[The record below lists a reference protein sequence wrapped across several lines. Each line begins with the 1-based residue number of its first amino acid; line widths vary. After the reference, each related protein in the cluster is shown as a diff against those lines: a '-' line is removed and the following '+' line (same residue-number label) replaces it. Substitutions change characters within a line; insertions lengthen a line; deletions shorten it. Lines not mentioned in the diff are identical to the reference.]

1 MIYVDTSVA
10 LAQLMAE
17 DRCPPAEFWEGD
29 LVTSRLFEYELWTA
43 IHHRRLART
52 HAEATRRMVESLA
65 MTELSR
71 GVLQR
76 ATEPFPSPVRTLDA
90 IHLAT
95 LLFLQE
101 KGLSMELATYDRR
114 MSQAAEAL
122 GISLTDC

>member
-17 DRCPPAEFWEGD
+17 DRCPPTEFWESG

-43 IHHRRLART
+43 IHRRRLQRT
-52 HAEATRRMVESLA
+52 HGEAARRMIDSLA

-71 GVLQR
+71 DVLQR

-95 LLFLQE
+95 LLFLRE
-101 KGLSMELATYDRR
+101 RGLPMELATYDHRL
-114 MSQAAEAL
+114 SDAAKAL
-122 GISLTDC
+122 GVSLADC

>member
-43 IHHRRLART
+43 IHRRRLERT
-52 HAEATRRMVESLA
+52 HGEAARRMVESLA
-65 MTELSR
+65 IAELSR

-101 KGLSMELATYDRR
+101 QGLSMELATYDRR
-114 MSQAAEAL
+114 MSEAADAL
-122 GISLTDC
+122 GVSLTDC

>member
-43 IHHRRLART
+43 IHRRRLART

-65 MTELSR
+65 MAELSR

-95 LLFLQE
+95 LLFLKE

>member
-1 MIYVDTSVA
+1 MIYLDTSVA

-17 DRCPPAEFWEGD
+17 DRCPPAEFWDSG

-43 IHHRRLART
+43 IHRRRLEKT
-52 HAEATRRMVESLA
+52 HGEAARRMIGSLPMA
-65 MTELSR
+65 ELSR

-76 ATEPFPSPVRTLDA
+76 VTEPFPSAVRTLDA

-101 KGLSMELATYDRR
+101 QGLSMELATYDRR
-114 MSQAAEAL
+114 MGEAAEAL
-122 GISLTDC
+122 GVSLADC

>member
-17 DRCPPAEFWEGD
+17 DRCPPAAFWEGD

-43 IHHRRLART
+43 IHRRRLERT
-52 HAEATRRMVESLA
+52 HAEAARRMVESLA

-101 KGLSMELATYDRR
+101 QGLSMELATYDRR
-114 MSQAAEAL
+114 MSEAAEAL
-122 GISLTDC
+122 GVSLADC